1 MIRIPGRTR
10 PGASRTWN
18 GVSGTFFSHPPPP
31 SGRAGPVRA
40 AFTRVRFLFLKEQL
54 GFLVAF
60 AGEKS
65 DDKIICVLVVE
76 GLMLELRAHM
86 KPATKASR
94 FPSGFLF
101 SKGLLRKVGL

>member
-1 MIRIPGRTR
+1 MIRIPGRTG

-18 GVSGTFFSHPPPP
+18 GVSGTFFFPSPP

-40 AFTRVRFLFLKEQL
+40 AFTRVRFLFLKGQL

-76 GLMLELRAHM
+76 VLMLELRANM
-86 KPATKASR
+86 KPATKALR
-94 FPSGFLF
+94 FSSGFLF